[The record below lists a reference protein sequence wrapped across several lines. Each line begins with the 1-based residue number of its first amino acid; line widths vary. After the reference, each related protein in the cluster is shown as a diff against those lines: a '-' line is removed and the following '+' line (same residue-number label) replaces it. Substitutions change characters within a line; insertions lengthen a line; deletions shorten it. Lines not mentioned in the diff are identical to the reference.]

1 LALITTLSH
10 ILKLEDE
17 LEMIESDRNAALR
30 EDQMDALW
38 NLAGPSLD
46 LLASHVLPSVAR
58 GLPEGA
64 GE

>member
-1 LALITTLSH
+1 LIATLLH
-10 ILKLEDE
+10 FPELIAE
-17 LEMIESDRNAALR
+17 LELLGSGHNAALM

-38 NLAGPSLD
+38 ILAHLALH

-58 GLPEGA
+58 IPPHGA